1 MDYGALP
8 PEINSGR
15 MYAGPGAGSM
25 LAAAAAWDGLSAE
38 LQSGASSYGSV
49 ISALTSGPWVGPS
62 STAMAAAVAPYIA
75 WMRATAGQAELA
87 ATQAKAAAAAYAAAF
102 AATVS
107 PPEIA
112 ANRAQLMTLVAT
124 NLFGQN
130 TPAIA
135 ATEAQ
140 YGEMWAQDAAAMY
153 GYAASSAATTAKV
166 TPFTAAPQTTSTAGL
181 AAQATAGAQTTG
193 TSASAGV
200 QSTLSQLMSTV
211 QTALQNLASN
221 VSSALGGSSSSS
233 GTVTTPF
240 GILSTGGFSLGGIAE
255 SLITDYASMPEWLTI
270 SLVSTGV
277 GSTVGPTFGGL
288 LSTPMSIGFNN
299 ANTAAQAAAAGAAGA
314 AGAAAAPAALGSGFA
329 GGLPVVPGLGGLA
342 GIGQAASVGGLS
354 VPPNWGWAA
363 TAPAGIMGAGRLPML
378 SPGAVPLAGNDIA
391 AGLGFPLPFA
401 GLGRAAAAGA
411 AGGVAGAAAMK
422 YLPRLSVVG
431 RSPAAGYS
439 PESAAP
445 ATAKYPVPATF
456 PNNGH
461 APPGYQPAIV
471 YIPTNGHAPSDV

>member
-25 LAAAAAWDGLSAE
+25 LATAAAWDGLSAE
-38 LQSGASSYGSV
+38 LQSAASSYGSV
-49 ISALTSGPWVGPS
+49 ISALSCGPWLGPS
-62 STAMAAAVAPYIA
+62 STAMAAAAAPYVA
-75 WMRATAGQAELA
+75 WMSATAGQAELA
-87 ATQAKAAAAAYAAAF
+87 ATQAKAAAAAYASAF

-166 TPFTAAPQTTSTAGL
+166 TQFTAAPQTTSGAGL

-193 TSASAGV
+193 TSAGTGV
-200 QSTLSQLMSTV
+200 QSTLSQLISTV
-211 QTALQNLASN
+211 QTALQNLASPL
-221 VSSALGGSSSSS
+221 SSALGGSSSS
-233 GTVTTPF
+233 TTTSILGP
-240 GILSTGGFSLGGIAE
+240 GGLSTLSSSGFSVGGLAE
-255 SLITDYASMPEWLTI
+255 SVVAEYAAIPGWAALSMTSSLSSTMTGTTLGPLIGA
-270 SLVSTGV
+270 
-277 GSTVGPTFGGL
+277 
-288 LSTPMSIGFNN
+288 PMNIAFQSAAN
-299 ANTAAQAAAAGAAGA
+299 AANAAGA
-314 AGAAAAPAALGSGFA
+314 AGAAAAPSALGSGFGGGF
-329 GGLPVVPGLGGLA
+329 GGLPGLGGLA

-363 TAPAGIMGAGRLPML
+363 TAPAGLVGAARLPML
-378 SPGAVPLAGNDIA
+378 APAGVPLAGDAVA
-391 AGLGFPLPFA
+391 AGMGFPVPFG
-401 GLGRAAAAGA
+401 GLGRAAAVGAGV
-411 AGGVAGAAAMK
+411 GAGAAAVK
-422 YLPRLSVVG
+422 YASRLKFVP
-431 RSPAAGYS
+431 RSPAAG
-439 PESAAP
+439 
-445 ATAKYPVPATF
+445 
-456 PNNGH
+456 
-461 APPGYQPAIV
+461 
-471 YIPTNGHAPSDV
+471 

>member
-15 MYAGPGAGSM
+15 MYAGPGPESM

-38 LQSGASSYGSV
+38 LQSAASSYGSV
-49 ISALTSGPWVGPS
+49 ISALTSGPWLGPS
-62 STAMAAAVAPYIA
+62 STAMAAAAAPYAA
-75 WMRATAGQAELA
+75 WMSATAGQAELA
-87 ATQAKAAAAAYAAAF
+87 ATQAKAAAGAYAAAF

-140 YGEMWAQDAAAMY
+140 YAEMWAQDATAMY

-181 AAQATAGAQTTG
+181 AAQATAAAQTTG
-193 TSASAGV
+193 TSTGTGV

-211 QTALQNLASN
+211 QTALQNLASPL
-221 VSSALGGSSSSS
+221 SSLLSGGSSSSS
-233 GTVTTPF
+233 GTILGP
-240 GILSTGGFSLGGIAE
+240 GGQILSSSGLSLSNIETTLVDEYLA
-255 SLITDYASMPEWLTI
+255 APEWLGIGAVNTA
-270 SLVSTGV
+270 LGT
-277 GSTVGPTFGGL
+277 TLGPLLGG
-288 LSTPMSIGFNN
+288 PMNIGFQSAFN
-299 ANTAAQAAAAGAAGA
+299 AAGAAAAGA
-314 AGAAAAPAALGSGFA
+314 AGAAAAPAALGPGFA
-329 GGLPVVPGLGGLA
+329 GGFGGLPGLGGLA

-363 TAPAGIMGAGRLPML
+363 TAPAGMVGAGQLPIL
-378 SPGAVPLAGNDIA
+378 SPGAVPLAGNDVA
-391 AGLGFPLPFA
+391 AGLGFPVPFG
-401 GLGRAAAAGA
+401 GLGRAAAVGAGI
-411 AGGVAGAAAMK
+411 GAGAAAMK

-431 RSPAAGYS
+431 RSPAAGY
-439 PESAAP
+439 PAEPVAP
-445 ATAKYPVPATF
+445 ATPKYPVPAAF
-456 PNNGH
+456 PTNGH

-471 YIPTNGHAPSDV
+471 YVPTNGTAPADV